1 MPHCT
6 TRDTLFHTRSSPRV
20 VHTAQRRIFGA
31 TSLLPVPHEIDSDKL
46 SSLLRERRKR
56 RGLNLRDAASEIQEL
71 GGSMSASTLSRVEK
85 GRVPDLEG
93 FLLLCRW
100 LGVSSTEFTSG
111 SPASDLE
118 GSDELD
124 TAERIAVHLRA
135 DRELDEESKDAIM
148 TMIRLA
154 YKAAR
159 SRGLPNELSPDTL

>member
-1 MPHCT
+1 
-6 TRDTLFHTRSSPRV
+6 
-20 VHTAQRRIFGA
+20 
-31 TSLLPVPHEIDSDKL
+31 VPHEIDTDTL

-56 RGLNLRDAASEIQEL
+56 RGLNLRDAAAEIREL

-100 LGVSSTEFTSG
+100 LGVPSTTFTSG
-111 SPASDLE
+111 GAVSADDD
-118 GSDELD
+118 GTDELD

-159 SRGLPNELSPDTL
+159 SRGLPNELDPSVH

>member
-1 MPHCT
+1 M
-6 TRDTLFHTRSSPRV
+6 
-20 VHTAQRRIFGA
+20 
-31 TSLLPVPHEIDSDKL
+31 PHEIDSDKL

-56 RGLNLRDAASEIQEL
+56 RGLNLRDAAREIREL

-111 SPASDLE
+111 GAASDE
-118 GSDELD
+118 EEASEELD

-159 SRGLPNELSPDTL
+159 SRALPNELSQDTH